1 MSSEV
6 KPYTA
11 EEDSKKEQ
19 VRRMFDR
26 IAPHYD
32 SLNMFL
38 SAGMDR
44 KWRKT
49 AIEML
54 DVPNQ
59 ASVLDV
65 ATGTGDLAFEVARQ
79 FEDAEIMGLDIA
91 ENMLVVARKKSAKR
105 GLSDRVQF
113 TLGDSE
119 HLPFE
124 DQSFHSVSV
133 AFGVRNFGDLSQGI
147 REIFRVLKPGGRLVV
162 LEFTKPRAFPFK
174 QLFMFYFKYILPLVG
189 SLGSGDKRAY
199 HYLYESVQ
207 AFPDYD
213 RFTAVLS
220 KNGYKNAAFRVLS
233 LGICAIYTAEK

>member
-1 MSSEV
+1 VSSEV
-6 KPYTA
+6 KPYIK
-11 EEDSKKEQ
+11 EEDSKKDQ

-44 KWRKT
+44 RWRKT
-49 AIEML
+49 AIGML
-54 DVPNQ
+54 DVPPQ
-59 ASVLDV
+59 AQVLDV
-65 ATGTGDLAFEVARQ
+65 ATGTGDLAFEIARQ
-79 FEDAEIMGLDIA
+79 YADAEITGLDLA
-91 ENMLVVARKKSAKR
+91 ENMLVMASKKSAKR
-105 GLSDRVQF
+105 GLSDRLQF

-119 HLPFE
+119 NLPFE
-124 DQSFHSVSV
+124 DHSFHSVSV
-133 AFGVRNFGDLSQGI
+133 AFGVRNFSDLERGI
-147 REIFRVLKPGGRLVV
+147 REIFRVMKPGGRLVV
-162 LEFTKPRAFPFK
+162 LEFTKPRSFPFK
-174 QLFMFYFKYILPLVG
+174 QMFQFYFKHILPRVG
-189 SLGSGDKRAY
+189 SFGSGDKRAY

-220 KNGYKNAAFRVLS
+220 RNGFKNADFKILS

>member
-1 MSSEV
+1 VASEI
-6 KPYTA
+6 KPYTK
-11 EEDSKKEQ
+11 EDDSKKDQ

-44 KWRKT
+44 RWRKT
-49 AIEML
+49 AIGML
-54 DVPNQ
+54 DVPSQ
-59 ASVLDV
+59 AQVLDV
-65 ATGTGDLAFEVARQ
+65 ATGTGDLAFEIARR
-79 FEDAEIMGLDIA
+79 FDDAIITGLDLA
-91 ENMLVVARKKSAKR
+91 ENMLVIARKKSALQ
-105 GLSDRVQF
+105 GLSNRVRF

-119 HLPFE
+119 NLPFE
-124 DQSFHSVSV
+124 DRSFHGVSV
-133 AFGVRNFGDLSQGI
+133 AFGVRNFSDLIKGMS
-147 REIFRVLKPGGRLVV
+147 EIFRVLKPGGRLVV
-162 LEFTKPRAFPFK
+162 LEFTKPQTFPFR
-174 QLFMFYFKYILPLVG
+174 QMFQIYFKHILPFAG
-189 SLGSGDKRAY
+189 SFGSGDKRAY

-220 KNGYKNAAFRVLS
+220 KNGFKNAAYKVLS